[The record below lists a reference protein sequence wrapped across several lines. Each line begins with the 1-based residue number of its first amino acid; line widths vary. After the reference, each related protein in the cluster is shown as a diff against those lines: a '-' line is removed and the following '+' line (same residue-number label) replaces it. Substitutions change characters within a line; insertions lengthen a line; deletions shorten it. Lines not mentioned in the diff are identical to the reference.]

1 MAVVKSPLIPEFEK
15 FLSFNNKT
23 KTYVFRT
30 EKQDKHWYNVFE
42 ALGNKLY
49 QSDLPYL
56 DDKTVVCLEIGL
68 TTAQVILIILG
79 FLLGIPVL
87 CLAGIK
93 IVQLFKHW
101 VCFF

>member
-56 DDKTVVCLEIGL
+56 DDKTVVCLGIGL

-93 IVQLFKHW
+93 IVRLFKHW